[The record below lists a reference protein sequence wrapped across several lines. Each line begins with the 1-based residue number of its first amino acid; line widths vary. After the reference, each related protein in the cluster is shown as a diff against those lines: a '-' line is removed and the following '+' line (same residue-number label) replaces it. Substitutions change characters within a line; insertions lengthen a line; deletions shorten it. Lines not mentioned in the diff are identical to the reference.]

1 MKKLVFI
8 IMISLTALSTR
19 AQKCAVLDF
28 QVGNNI
34 TEEEVDGFSYIFR
47 SNFNPTNYTVIER
60 MKVNQVIGSYR
71 YSRTDMTRQQ
81 MLRVG
86 RELEAIVVVVGTMNQ
101 FLEEYSVDIQIIDVS
116 TGTTVTTEGAAFQKS
131 DYRSTLNSIA
141 QKLVKKLNNG
151 RSSTYPPNTDEGYTD
166 LGLPSGTRWK
176 NFNATGLY
184 TYGEAVTQFGDRL
197 PSKEQ
202 WEELKAECQ
211 WTWIGNG
218 YKITGLNGQSII
230 LPASGY
236 RGCNGGVNRIGS
248 DGYYWSSMPQGSD
261 HAWSLY
267 FNLGEIR
274 MFHNIWCGGQSVR
287 LVQ

>member
-8 IMISLTALSTR
+8 VMISLVALTMQ

-47 SNFNPTNYTVIER
+47 SNFNPTNYMVIER
-60 MKVNQVIGSYR
+60 IRVNQVISNYH

-81 MLRVG
+81 ILRVG
-86 RELEAIVVVVGTMNQ
+86 RELEALVVVVGTMNK
-101 FLEEYSVDIQIIDVS
+101 FLEEYSVDIQIIDIS
-116 TGTTVTTEGAAFQKS
+116 TGTTIATEGAAFQKS
-131 DYRSTLNSIA
+131 DYRTTLNSIA
-141 QKLVKKLNNG
+141 QKLIKKLNNG
-151 RSSTYPPNTDEGYTD
+151 HSSTNLTTEGYTD
-166 LGLPSGTRWK
+166 LGLPSGTIWK
-176 NFNATGLY
+176 NFNTTGLY
-184 TYGEAVTQFGDRL
+184 TYSEAITQFGDRL

-211 WTWIGNG
+211 WSWIGNAYRIIG
-218 YKITGLNGQSII
+218 PNGQSIT
-230 LPASGY
+230 LPAAGY
-236 RGCNGGVNRIGS
+236 RGCNGGVTRMGS
-248 DGYYWSSMPQGSD
+248 DGYYWSSTPNGSD

-267 FNLGEIR
+267 FNSGEVR
-274 MFHNIWCGGQSVR
+274 MYHNIWCGGQSVR